1 MYAELATREGLIP
14 RFLPSTEDDA
24 RRNSQIMR
32 LRTYQA
38 QLTLPASLARVR
50 AARPEIERIGGR
62 VELMPTA
69 TAGLTT
75 VIVRLPEG
83 YQPEQFLPG
92 LPFYP
97 M

>member
-1 MYAELATREGLIP
+1 
-14 RFLPSTEDDA
+14 
-24 RRNSQIMR
+24 MR

-50 AARPEIERIGGR
+50 AVRADIERAGGH
-62 VELMPTA
+62 VELIPTD

-75 VIVRLPEG
+75 VRLRLPDQ
-83 YQPEQFLPG
+83 YRPEQFLPG

-97 M
+97 V